1 MFLLQVNQAGHQQG
15 LEKMKKSAQFFDQAK
30 KYIPGG
36 VTANIKFFAPHPIVM
51 NKGKG
56 SRLWDIDN
64 NEYIDYL
71 LCYGS
76 LILGHGHPAINEAVH
91 HQLTSIG
98 TAVFGA
104 PHDLELKMA
113 QKLIELFPSMDMVRY
128 TNSGLEA
135 TLLAIRLA
143 QAYTGKI
150 KIGKFEG
157 HYHGGYDQVLLSVS
171 PNLKDAGDAI
181 QPNTVPDSEGI
192 PGYYIENTIIL
203 PFNDLPRTEQL
214 LHKYQ
219 HELAAIIL
227 EPVQGGFIPID
238 EQYVREL
245 RELTKK
251 LNILLIFDEVKTG
264 FRLTL
269 GGAQS
274 IYEIDPDITALGKVL
289 GGGFPIGAIGGKR
302 KIMEMMSPDRNRDVL
317 TAGENMKMSMPTKG
331 VFHSGTYNGHPTVL
345 AAGLATIE
353 VLSEQNVMTELI
365 RKTNLLREKLEE
377 VYTKHD
383 IPMQTLGMGSIFN
396 IILSKKVIKNYR
408 DMYDVNSELRKKID
422 YELLEQGVYTKPL
435 NRYSMSTAHTEEDIL
450 LTVAAHDEAIK
461 RVKEK
466 SVHGGGSL
474 QINDG

>member
-1 MFLLQVNQAGHQQG
+1 MFLLQVNQEEHQLI
-15 LEKMKKSAQFFDQAK
+15 LEKMKNSAQFYEQAK
-30 KYIPGG
+30 KFIPGG
-36 VTANIKFFAPHPIVM
+36 VTANIKYFAPHPIVM

-56 SRLWDIDN
+56 SRLWDVDD

-76 LILGHGHPAINEAVH
+76 LILGHGHDTVNEAVNY
-91 HQLTSIG
+91 QLTSIG

-143 QAYTGKI
+143 QAYTSKT

-171 PNLKDAGDAI
+171 PDLKEAGEEI
-181 QPNTVPDSEGI
+181 RPNTVPDSEGI
-192 PGYYIENTIIL
+192 PQYYVENTIIL

-214 LHKYQ
+214 LRKHQ

-227 EPVQGGFIPID
+227 EPVQGGFIPAD
-238 EQYVREL
+238 DHYMQGL
-245 RELTKK
+245 RKLTSE
-251 LNILLIFDEVKTG
+251 LNILFIFDEVKTG

-274 IYEIDPDITALGKVL
+274 LYCVEPDITALGKVL

-302 KIMEMMSPDRNRDVL
+302 EIMEMMAPDQHRDIL
-317 TAGENMKMSMPTKG
+317 SAGANTKLSSRSKG

-345 AAGLATIE
+345 AAGLATIN
-353 VLSEQNVMTELI
+353 VLSEHDVMAELI
-365 RKTNLLREKLEE
+365 RKTNFLREKLEE
-377 VYTKHD
+377 VYAKHG

-408 DMYDVNSELRKKID
+408 DMQNVNTELRKKID
-422 YELLEQGVYTKPL
+422 YELLGQGVYTKPL

-466 SVHGGGSL
+466 TMD
-474 QINDG
+474 DG